1 VLCFADL
8 GCAYAGARH
17 AAVRLPFDLLT
28 RSVEV
33 KKAQQKRARH
43 FQGSVRGCAC
53 GPCRVLLCPYICFV
67 IKSCI
72 LTSSNGNLPPVLTCI
87 VWHCRFHMDQLMN
100 MGNYH
105 VRDIDGIVKRS
116 ELYNETLMQ
125 MEVSLPDGTTNFV

>member
-1 VLCFADL
+1 MLCFADL
-8 GCAYAGARH
+8 GCAYAAARH
-17 AAVRLPFDLLT
+17 VAAKLPFDLLN

-33 KKAQQKRARH
+33 KKAQQKRARQ

-53 GPCRVLLCPYICFV
+53 GPFHVLLCRYVCFTV
-67 IKSCI
+67 KSCI
-72 LTSSNGNLPPVLTCI
+72 LFSSNCTLPSVLSCI